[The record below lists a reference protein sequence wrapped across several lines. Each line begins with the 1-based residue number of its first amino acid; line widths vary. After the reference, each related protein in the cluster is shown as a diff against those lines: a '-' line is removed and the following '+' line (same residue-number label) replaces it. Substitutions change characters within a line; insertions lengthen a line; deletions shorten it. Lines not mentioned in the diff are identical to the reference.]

1 MFKEKISLLKKI
13 YKYNLFQINL
23 YYVVYIHKNMS
34 GISNHEIINFLSKE
48 ENEDIQKKLLV
59 YFLQISSLVLSAF
72 ILL

>member
-1 MFKEKISLLKKI
+1 MFKEKVSLLKKI
-13 YKYNLFQINL
+13 YKYNLFQINS
-23 YYVVYIHKNMS
+23 YYVVYINKNMS
-34 GISNHEIINFLSKE
+34 GISNHEIINFISKE